1 MATAVMSRPNAAS
14 KLLMKDMKMATSTRS
29 CMSLPAA
36 ARPAR
41 RKAMTA
47 MARPIRDE
55 TLLCT
60 LSAARAMLAW
70 SVALTGV

>member
-1 MATAVMSRPNAAS
+1 
-14 KLLMKDMKMATSTRS
+14 
-29 CMSLPAA
+29 MSLPAA

-47 MARPIRDE
+47 MARPTRDV

-60 LSAARAMLAW
+60 LLAARAMLAW
-70 SVALTGV
+70 SVALAGV